1 MTARKSKFDPMVH
14 LVLTQVIEM
23 CAAETEHDRAEEAVD
38 LISVCLQAIESWGY
52 DAETMFGKRWEDK
65 LPDFR
70 AIKAKYDER
79 IRTILQELEK
89 TETRA

>member
-23 CAAETEHDRAEEAVD
+23 CGAETGHDRAQEAVD
-38 LISVCLQAIESWGY
+38 LISVCLQAIEEWGY
-52 DAETMFGKRWEDK
+52 DANDIFQKRWDAK
-65 LPDFR
+65 LPEFK

-79 IRTILQELEK
+79 IGSILQELEK
-89 TETRA
+89 TETRE